1 MGQLDITTISEKI
14 FFPIIEMIILL
25 YTKKITPFFF
35 FFFGFHQLISLCKD
49 KYDVQGLGG
58 RQSLLQCY
66 SAQELEQRLELQCP
80 LYYPSALFTGTN
92 SQVVG
97 AEWHKK

>member
-35 FFFGFHQLISLCKD
+35 FFLVSIS
-49 KYDVQGLGG
+49 
-58 RQSLLQCY
+58 
-66 SAQELEQRLELQCP
+66 
-80 LYYPSALFTGTN
+80 
-92 SQVVG
+92 
-97 AEWHKK
+97 